1 MAPRARASAETLARR
16 REAMSI
22 GHGTGTGAFC
32 TDAVRP
38 MPAEADPAAELVLGD
53 LSAAQLAL
61 VG

>member
-1 MAPRARASAETLARR
+1 
-16 REAMSI
+16 MSI

-38 MPAEADPAAELVLGD
+38 MPAEADPTAELVLGD